1 MTTPDQTFRA
11 PAYPLIT
18 HDPYF
23 SLWSGSDEL
32 HGSWPRHWT
41 GRNYGVALLAR
52 IDGASYC
59 LMGDVRGVAKMA
71 QQGVKVTP
79 TRTEYRFVSAGV
91 VIDLCFMTPALPQR
105 LEILSRP
112 VTYLD
117 FTVTSEDGAA
127 HDVALYLDFGG
138 EIAVNDSS
146 EPVTW
151 ARYRIPG
158 LELLKLSAA
167 NQKMLARVGDDLR
180 IEWGHFYLAVPETA
194 VAAGA
199 TSILARS
206 RVSRQ
211 VFMKD
216 GALPAGDSLE
226 DSSQL
231 RHPCMAA
238 AVLLPMTVTAVKPAA
253 RTHVLVAYDDIYAVE
268 FLRQRLPAY
277 WRKDGKSFAT
287 MLQEAER
294 DFSVLA
300 ADCRAF
306 DEELLADAAAV
317 GGADFAALCAISY
330 RQSLAAHKLV
340 AAVDGTPYFFSKEN
354 FSNGCICTVDVTY
367 PSAPMY
373 LLLQPALLKGML
385 IPILEYAGLPRWRF
399 PFAPHDLGTYP
410 LANGQVYG
418 GGEHGVENQMP
429 VEECGNMLILVGAL
443 LRFEGELDFV
453 RKYWST
459 LSTWADYLLEKGYD
473 PDNQLCTD
481 DFAGHLAHNTNLSL
495 KAIMALGAFSQ
506 MAAAMGDDAGAK
518 RFRRAAEAAAQ
529 RWQVDALDDSGC
541 YRLAFDQP
549 GTWSQKY
556 NLVWDKLLGLELFPA
571 AVAQRELAHYRR
583 IQGQYGLPLDNRRS
597 YTKLDWIL
605 WSATLTGDDGDFAAL
620 LAPVMAF
627 MRDTPDRVPL
637 TDWYETTNARKVGF
651 QARSVVG
658 GVFLRM
664 LYDPSWRQ
672 KYRGRQ

>member
-1 MTTPDQTFRA
+1 MTKSDQPFRV

-32 HGSWPRHWT
+32 NGSWPRHWT
-41 GRNYGVALLAR
+41 GRNYSVALLAR
-52 IDGASYC
+52 IDGVAYG

-71 QQGVKVTP
+71 QQGVTVTP
-79 TRTEYRFVSAGV
+79 TRTEYRFVTAGV
-91 VIDLCFMTPALPQR
+91 AIDLCFMTPALPQR

-117 FTVTSEDGAA
+117 FTVTSEDGVA

-138 EIAVNDSS
+138 EIAVNDAA

-167 NQKMLARVGDDLR
+167 SQKMLARVGDNLR
-180 IEWGHFYLAVPETA
+180 IEWGHFYLGVPEA
-194 VAAGA
+194 AIAAGA
-199 TSILARS
+199 TSVLSRS
-206 RVSRQ
+206 AVSRRAFVQ
-211 VFMKD
+211 D
-216 GALPAGDSLE
+216 GALPGEDSLE

-238 AVLLPMTVTAVKPAA
+238 AVLLPMAVTAAA
-253 RTHVLVAYDDIYAVE
+253 PVARAHVLVAYDDIYAVE

-294 DFSVLA
+294 DVAALA

-306 DEELLADAAAV
+306 DDELLADATAV
-317 GGADFAALCAISY
+317 GGADYAALCAISY

-340 AAVDGTPYFFSKEN
+340 AAADGTPYFFSKEN

-399 PFAPHDLGTYP
+399 SFAPHDLGTYP

-429 VEECGNMLILVGAL
+429 VEECGNMLILAGAL
-443 LRFEGELDFV
+443 LRFEGDLDFV
-453 RKYWST
+453 CKYWAT
-459 LSTWADYLLEKGYD
+459 LSTWAEYLLEKGYD
-473 PDNQLCTD
+473 PENQLCTD

-495 KAIMALGAFSQ
+495 KAIMALGAYSQ
-506 MAAAMGDDAGAK
+506 MAAAMGDDARAT
-518 RFRRAAEAAAQ
+518 RFRTAAAAAAQ
-529 RWQVDALDDSGC
+529 RWQVDALDGSGC

-571 AVAQRELAHYRR
+571 VVAQRELAHYRR